1 MYSYQYSDDGGATW
15 TMVSNHNV
23 SGVTLGG
30 LSSGTSYMFEVTS
43 SAYGCESSSS
53 SISFTTLES
62 CDVPLNILISTTPQN
77 ATFSWD
83 ALPAAQSYEIVYGVS
98 GGYWISET
106 LTETSFTISHN
117 QYGYVYLY
125 VRSICSDDYVSAW
138 SSLHLESIPSCEL
151 SLDLSSTDA
160 SCIDGDGTIS
170 ASVSGAFGEYTLDFG
185 GVDPLAVSAGTYTV
199 TVTDDGGCSV
209 SHDITVGQEDVA
221 DVSVSSSDDSFC
233 SGSSVTLTAS
243 SGFSSY
249 QWYDENGLII
259 DATSSTYS
267 VTSGGDYYVVV
278 TNSVG
283 CSNTSD
289 VEDIFEISLDAPTG
303 LSVDNIST
311 NTASLDWD
319 ATSPTGAYNVQYSDD
334 GGATWTILDN
344 YYVSA
349 INLSNLQSGTTYMFE
364 VTSSAYG
371 CESTISS
378 ITFTTVEGCDTPI
391 NISQEVQGDEV
402 MLSWDAVG
410 NADSY
415 EIIYNIGGQGWQSAN
430 TSTNTLS
437 VPFSYGYSNSF
448 YVRTICGDGLTSE
461 WSALQSFT
469 FSCDAPSNFVI
480 SEESGVVTFA
490 WDDMGVEEYQIIYN
504 AGSGWINEIVSGTSL
519 QVSGVSPFYTVYAYL
534 RSVCNSSSSFVSSWL
549 FNSYTTSSG
558 GRFANN
564 NQFSLSVYP
573 NPTNGLINVNIKVVE
588 EDTYSIRLVDSF
600 GKRVFE
606 AIENFSFGEV
616 SYPIDLTSF
625 ANGIYHLQIVHG
637 EHVINERII
646 VQ

>member
-1 MYSYQYSDDGGATW
+1 VLDVAVTNSVGCSNTSDVEDIFEISLDAPTNLITEEVSSSSVSLDWDATSPTGMYSYQYSDDGGATW

-278 TNSVG
+278 TN
-283 CSNTSD
+283 
-289 VEDIFEISLDAPTG
+289 F
-303 LSVDNIST
+303 
-311 NTASLDWD
+311 
-319 ATSPTGAYNVQYSDD
+319 
-334 GGATWTILDN
+334 
-344 YYVSA
+344 
-349 INLSNLQSGTTYMFE
+349 
-364 VTSSAYG
+364 
-371 CESTISS
+371 
-378 ITFTTVEGCDTPI
+378 
-391 NISQEVQGDEV
+391 
-402 MLSWDAVG
+402 
-410 NADSY
+410 
-415 EIIYNIGGQGWQSAN
+415 
-430 TSTNTLS
+430 
-437 VPFSYGYSNSF
+437 
-448 YVRTICGDGLTSE
+448 
-461 WSALQSFT
+461 
-469 FSCDAPSNFVI
+469 
-480 SEESGVVTFA
+480 
-490 WDDMGVEEYQIIYN
+490 
-504 AGSGWINEIVSGTSL
+504 
-519 QVSGVSPFYTVYAYL
+519 
-534 RSVCNSSSSFVSSWL
+534 
-549 FNSYTTSSG
+549 
-558 GRFANN
+558 
-564 NQFSLSVYP
+564 
-573 NPTNGLINVNIKVVE
+573 VVE
-588 EDTYSIRLVDSF
+588 QPTELV
-600 GKRVFE
+600 
-606 AIENFSFGEV
+606 
-616 SYPIDLTSF
+616 TTT
-625 ANGIYHLQIVHG
+625 
-637 EHVINERII
+637 
-646 VQ
+646 